1 MTADGT
7 TSADG
12 PVQAGG
18 PASADGPVPGI
29 ESVPRLARWLAA
41 HGVPAAVRLPSVHL
55 IAGGRSNLTYRLE
68 FPAPSDPGRLVL
80 RRPPLGHVLPTAHDM
95 TREYRLISALHGT
108 SIPVARP
115 VAFCSDT
122 EIVGAPFYVMEYVD
136 GVVVRT
142 RDQAAMI
149 TPEQARLVSERLAEM
164 LAAIHQLDVASAG
177 LGDFG
182 RPEGY
187 LRRQLSRWQRQW
199 ELSASRD
206 VPGYAELVARLEAG
220 LPETSEGTLVHGDFR
235 LDNVLLAIGA
245 DPRITAVVDWEMA
258 TLGDPLA
265 DLALTL
271 VYWADPED
279 TEWADVQVG
288 ATATSSPWLP
298 DQGRVRGQLCGED
311 RPRPVRHWLLHGVRL
326 LQAGGRARGDQR
338 QVPAAQDGGGGFR
351 PGRQGGPG
359 ADRAR
364 APHARLGSA
373 VTFPAGRR
381 PDRIRCPVTENPCGP
396 APRSRRATRLRPRS
410 QP

>member
-7 TSADG
+7 ASADG
-12 PVQAGG
+12 PAQAGG
-18 PASADGPVPGI
+18 PAPVDGAVPGI

-41 HGVPAAVRLPSVHL
+41 HGVPAAVRLPSAHL

-122 EIVGAPFYVMEYVD
+122 EVVGAPFYVMEYVD

-149 TPEQARLVSERLAEM
+149 TPDQARLVSERLAEM

-235 LDNVLLAIGA
+235 LDNVLLALGA

-271 VYWADPED
+271 VYWADPDD

-288 ATATSSPWLP
+288 ATATSSPGFLTRAEFAASYAARTGRDLSGIGYYMAFGCFKLAVVLEGINARFLQRKTVGEGF
-298 DQGRVRGQLCGED
+298 DQEGKAV
-311 RPRPVRHWLLHGVRL
+311 PVLI
-326 LQAGGRARGDQR
+326 QRAHRMLDSD
-338 QVPAAQDGGGGFR
+338 P
-351 PGRQGGPG
+351 
-359 ADRAR
+359 
-364 APHARLGSA
+364 L
-373 VTFPAGRR
+373 
-381 PDRIRCPVTENPCGP
+381 
-396 APRSRRATRLRPRS
+396 
-410 QP
+410 